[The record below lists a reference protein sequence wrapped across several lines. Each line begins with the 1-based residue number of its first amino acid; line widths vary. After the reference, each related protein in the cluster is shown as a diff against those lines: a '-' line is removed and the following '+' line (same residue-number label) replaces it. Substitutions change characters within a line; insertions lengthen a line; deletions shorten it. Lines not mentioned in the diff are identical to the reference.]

1 MRDRRIL
8 YALLGIVLLSML
20 APIVAQALPA
30 RVVLC
35 EGFGRPG

>member
-8 YALLGIVLLSML
+8 YALLGIILLSML
-20 APIVAQALPA
+20 APVVAQALPD

-35 EGFGRPG
+35 EGYGRPG